1 MALIRCEDCGHMVSD
16 LAFAC
21 PQCARPIAALK
32 AAARPPAATAASGPV
47 AGTDADASAAP
58 PAADTAGAAPEK
70 ETPAGSRADL
80 PPRSPVWTADAVAHP
95 VVDAWLEDIRKA
107 RQLPAGTKVCKQCK
121 ADVALDT
128 FRQKFGNDYL
138 CSECWDKSQARITAR
153 QKFVRKVAIVGTVV
167 AVGVAVTAGA
177 ITVGPTLLAPRTTR
191 HR

>member
-1 MALIRCEDCGHMVSD
+1 MVSD

-21 PQCARPIAALK
+21 PQCGRPIAALK
-32 AAARPPAATAASGPV
+32 AAARPPAEAVAPGPV
-47 AGTDADASAAP
+47 DEPAPGASAAAVVGETP
-58 PAADTAGAAPEK
+58 DVASRAEATAGPRGE
-70 ETPAGSRADL
+70 L

-95 VVDAWLEDIRKA
+95 VVNAWLEDIRKA

-138 CSECWDKSQARITAR
+138 CSECWDKEQARVAAR
-153 QKFVRKVAIVGTVV
+153 QKLVRKLAIIGTVV

-177 ITVGPTLLAPRTTR
+177 ATVGPTLLAPRTAR
-191 HR
+191 HK